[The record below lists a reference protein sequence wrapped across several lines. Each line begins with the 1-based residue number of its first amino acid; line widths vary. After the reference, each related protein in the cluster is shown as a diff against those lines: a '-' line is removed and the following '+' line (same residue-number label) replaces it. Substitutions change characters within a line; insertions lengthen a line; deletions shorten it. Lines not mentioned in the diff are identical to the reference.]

1 MSWDSSGWRDAS
13 AEYHA
18 ARSNADERLKKLNGG
33 DFVDVAFSDIALAS
47 EFADQNAKLLRF
59 VPLMG
64 KWFVWDGKRWE
75 MDVRLTAREQAKA
88 TCRSEAQKCNKAK
101 AAKLIAS
108 ARTVSSVERLGQC
121 DPRLIA
127 VADQWDGDPWLLN
140 TPGGTIDLRT
150 GNMRPHNPDDGITKI
165 TGVGRPRVSGYGKPK
180 D

>member
-1 MSWDSSGWRDAS
+1 MSWDSPGWRDAS

-18 ARSNADERLKKLNGG
+18 ARSNTDERLKKLNGG
-33 DFVDVAFSDIALAS
+33 HFADVAFSDIALAS

-121 DPRLIA
+121 DPRLEQI
-127 VADQWDGDPWLLN
+127 PIEF
-140 TPGGTIDLRT
+140 T
-150 GNMRPHNPDDGITKI
+150 HS
-165 TGVGRPRVSGYGKPK
+165 PRA
-180 D
+180 